1 MHIGGKKIVNFVIL
15 LFTKYLDEKIMD
27 GMGRACGTH
36 GANEKPIQNI
46 GRRKR

>member
-1 MHIGGKKIVNFVIL
+1 MHIGKKIVNFVIL

-36 GANEKPIQNI
+36 GTNEKHIQNI
-46 GRRKR
+46 GRPKR